1 MIRRTGR
8 KMEHRGK
15 VYKELDHWY
24 DEECQ
29 WKKKETKVKKQVKV
43 SRYTPWRR
51 MGERRYS
58 SYSYL
63 TSATRWG

>member
-1 MIRRTGR
+1 MNTR
-8 KMEHRGK
+8 KLYLTTVLVFIK
-15 VYKELDHWY
+15 
-24 DEECQ
+24 
-29 WKKKETKVKKQVKV
+29 VKV

-63 TSATRWG
+63 TSATRWGVSSVYRSSKYRDYYGLEM